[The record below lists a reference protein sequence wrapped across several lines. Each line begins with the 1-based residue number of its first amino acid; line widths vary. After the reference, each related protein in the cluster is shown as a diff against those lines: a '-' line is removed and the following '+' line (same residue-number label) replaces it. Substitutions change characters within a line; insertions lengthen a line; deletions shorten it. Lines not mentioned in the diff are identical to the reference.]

1 MKRISLA
8 QRNDCPSDCAG
19 STLCSQEF
27 VEWVLDAFVHGCALS
42 CIQEN
47 MEVELLSHNKSAKI
61 YSKHTKGVIA
71 NDKNDPSA
79 AYCIVEG
86 MDAIDDTI
94 PLPFLQLATHLPP
107 EPINAVEKM
116 EVVIRHPD
124 QVGHSSKSGRHYF
137 NEVVASIFAIFVERP
152 SDYDAP
158 FPDPFRATV
167 DEGKK

>member
-1 MKRISLA
+1 LYETNLSSSKKRLS
-8 QRNDCPSDCAG
+8 QDCAG

-47 MEVELLSHNKSAKI
+47 VEAELLSHNKSATI
-61 YSKHTKGVIA
+61 YSKHTKGAIA

-86 MDAIDDTI
+86 MDAIGDTI
-94 PLPFLQLATHLPP
+94 PLPFLELATHLPP
-107 EPINAVEKM
+107 ESIYAVEKM

-124 QVGHSSKSGRHYF
+124 QVGTRVK
-137 NEVVASIFAIFVERP
+137 VVDITPMR
-152 SDYDAP
+152 Y
-158 FPDPFRATV
+158 
-167 DEGKK
+167 

>member
-1 MKRISLA
+1 MIVPVTVQA
-8 QRNDCPSDCAG
+8 A
-19 STLCSQEF
+19 LCSQEF
-27 VEWVLDAFVHGCALS
+27 VEWVLHAFVHGIALS

-47 MEVELLSHNKSAKI
+47 MQMELLSDNKLTMI
-61 YSKHTKGVIA
+61 HSKHAKGIIA

-158 FPDPFRATV
+158 LPRSLQSYRRRR
-167 DEGKK
+167 KKNKCFQRSV

>member
-1 MKRISLA
+1 
-8 QRNDCPSDCAG
+8 
-19 STLCSQEF
+19 
-27 VEWVLDAFVHGCALS
+27 
-42 CIQEN
+42 

-107 EPINAVEKM
+107 EPIYAVEKM

-124 QVGHSSKSGRHYF
+124 QVGTRCPPDH
-137 NEVVASIFAIFVERP
+137 
-152 SDYDAP
+152 DAP
-158 FPDPFRATV
+158 LHTSPPEPLPMEAKVTV
-167 DEGKK
+167 SRGVNN